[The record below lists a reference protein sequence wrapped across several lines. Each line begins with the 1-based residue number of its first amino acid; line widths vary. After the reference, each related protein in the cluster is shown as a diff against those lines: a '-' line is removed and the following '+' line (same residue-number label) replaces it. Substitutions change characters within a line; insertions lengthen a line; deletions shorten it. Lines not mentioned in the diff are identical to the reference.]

1 MKKFTIKV
9 PYSEV
14 TYGTVTYVVWAD
26 TKEEAEAL
34 MEKDSHTYH
43 YDMEQDYAE
52 YYDECWVDAE
62 WKEEE

>member
-9 PYSEV
+9 PYSEM
-14 TYGTVTYVVWAD
+14 TYGTTTYVVWAD

-34 MEKDSHTYH
+34 IEKDSYTYYYDTEQH
-43 YDMEQDYAE
+43 YSE
-52 YYDECWVDAE
+52 YYDECWDDAE

>member
-1 MKKFTIKV
+1 MKKFTTKV
-9 PYSEV
+9 PYSEM

-34 MEKDSHTYH
+34 IEKDSHI

-52 YYDECWVDAE
+52 YYDENWDDAE
-62 WKEEE
+62 WEETK